1 MSRLRLFGREGKG
14 SPFDWLVVG
23 LGNPGEKYRNTR
35 HNVGEDVVRL
45 LAERRGSTLK
55 GGRDNALI
63 AESRFSGPDGPG
75 DERVALA
82 FPITYMNESGRFPES
97 MGDDMVD
104 RIAIL
109 PGQLTAYDSGGLEI
123 LALRRQA
130 EEALGEDFDIREFH
144 DKVLENG
151 TIPLGYLRQ
160 HIEAWIASKQD

>member
-1 MSRLRLFGREGKG
+1 
-14 SPFDWLVVG
+14 
-23 LGNPGEKYRNTR
+23 
-35 HNVGEDVVRL
+35 
-45 LAERRGSTLK
+45 
-55 GGRDNALI
+55 
-63 AESRFSGPDGPG
+63 
-75 DERVALA
+75 
-82 FPITYMNESGRFPES
+82 MNESGRFPES

-151 TIPLGYLRQ
+151 TIPLDYLRQ
-160 HIEAWIASKQD
+160 HIEAWLDSKAN